1 MKQSFNNNKKYSGVH
16 GIIIKSEN
24 CFDASLLIQAVLILI
39 LKPFRQ
45 VRHKT
50 IALFSKYLII

>member
-24 CFDASLLIQAVLILI
+24 CFDASLLIQAVLILM
-39 LKPFRQ
+39 LKPFR
-45 VRHKT
+45 
-50 IALFSKYLII
+50 